1 MPTVLVINGPNLNRL
16 GKRQPEIYG
25 HATLDEVI
33 GTVRDRAGQLGWEVE
48 AFQSNHEGALI
59 DEIHRGADAGV
70 VGMILNPGALT
81 HYSYAL
87 YDALTAVEV
96 PAVEVH
102 ISDTSA
108 REDWR
113 RTSVTA
119 PACVGMIAGHGI
131 DGYIEAL
138 QLLYD
143 RSQGAPQQQKLRVLG

>member
-16 GKRQPEIYG
+16 GRREPEVYG
-25 HATLDEVI
+25 LTTLDEVI
-33 GTVRDRAGQLGWEVE
+33 AMVRARASQLGWEVE

-87 YDALTAVEV
+87 YDALTSVDV
-96 PAVEVH
+96 PAVEIH
-102 ISDTSA
+102 ISDISA

-119 PACVGMIAGHGI
+119 PACVGMIAGHGV
-131 DGYIEAL
+131 DGYVEAL